1 MFRKLQLK
9 FFAFTT
15 SVILALFV
23 AMLVAINVIMDVVMQ
38 QESKVVLKQ
47 IASSIE
53 YDEETSTFTYFEL
66 RNPPPDIPDQP
77 PKGTPPTEP
86 NNGTTSGTDAPTDP
100 STDVPGSSQG
110 YSPTDPVETL
120 PPQTS
125 VPYTQGD
132 TTQTAPQTSAPRQT
146 TTQPAKPTA
155 PNIQT
160 GIPQE
165 PATSF
170 EEPPQELPTEPYP
183 PFEEQPP
190 TRPPREDP
198 PYDDPH
204 YNENYNNDNN
214 DDRHDN
220 DYHQYPEPIDPNF
233 RQYYEALPYESD
245 EPTAPAVTTEAET
258 APLSFS
264 TVTDQLIPLSASIG
278 VPFSNI
284 SPAAVENQRWEEAP
298 VPKSLGS
305 IEFFVL
311 MADQNGNYLASL
323 NNDDLTSDAAQ
334 SYVTSVLGKN
344 GSEGMLDQLQYCTLA
359 KPNGTIMVFTDRS
372 ASFDMLDQLTHTTII
387 IGIIAFLFITLLT
400 FFLSKKSIQP
410 VKTAFEKQKQ
420 FISDASH
427 ELKTPLTIISAN
439 TDVLA
444 DEIGDNKWLEY
455 IRSQT
460 DRMNI
465 LVNDLL
471 NLTRLENNT
480 AAVIFT
486 DFNLSKAI
494 ENTALPFECQ
504 AFEMNR
510 TLEIDIQDN
519 IVINGSE
526 QHIKQMAAIFI
537 DNALKYS
544 NEGGKVRVSLKTQ
557 NDKPVLSVYNTGM
570 GINESE
576 KDKIFERFYRIDDSR
591 ARTTGGYGLGL
602 AIAKTIIDKH
612 KFKVSID
619 NTEGVSVCFNIFM

>member
-23 AMLVAINVIMDVVMQ
+23 AMLIAINVIMDAVMQ

-53 YDEETSTFTYFEL
+53 YDDETSTFTYFEMKD
-66 RNPPPDIPDQP
+66 PPPDHLDQP

-86 NNGTTSGTDAPTDP
+86 NNGTTSGTDTPTDP

-110 YSPTDPVETL
+110 YSPTDPESTL
-120 PPQTS
+120 PPQTTA
-125 VPYTQGD
+125 PNTHGG

-170 EEPPQELPTEPYP
+170 EEPPQERPTEPYP
-183 PFEEQPP
+183 PFEEQHP
-190 TRPPREDP
+190 TRPPREDL

-204 YNENYNNDNN
+204 YNENYGDDNN

-264 TVTDQLIPLSASIG
+264 PVPDQMLPLSASIG
-278 VPFSNI
+278 VPFGNI
-284 SPAAVENQRWEEAP
+284 YPAAVENQHREEAP

-311 MADQNGNYLASL
+311 MADPSGNYLASL
-323 NNDDLTSDAAQ
+323 NNDDLTSDVAQ

-387 IGIIAFLFITLLT
+387 IGIIAFLFIALLT

-486 DFNLSKAI
+486 DFNLSKAV